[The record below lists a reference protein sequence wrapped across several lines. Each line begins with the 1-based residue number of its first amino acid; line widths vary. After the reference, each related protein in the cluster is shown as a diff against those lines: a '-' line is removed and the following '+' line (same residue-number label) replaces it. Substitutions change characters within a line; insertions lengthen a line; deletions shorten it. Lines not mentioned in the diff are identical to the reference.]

1 MSRAGSTAAAWSKHR
16 RHWRTPNSKGFR
28 SSLNFGHWCLAIDE
42 IAISV
47 MLHHEFAGV
56 EPIVELGLD
65 KLADIFDF
73 EEGNHQI
80 NHI

>member
-1 MSRAGSTAAAWSKHR
+1 M
-16 RHWRTPNSKGFR
+16 
-28 SSLNFGHWCLAIDE
+28 NFGHWCLAIDE